1 MFANS
6 FLDSKSMQNMN
17 AILDTHIS
25 ALKLDI
31 DDNQDKSLWSVLK
44 KMQTPLNPSSRQEL
58 ITYSTIPTKEDP
70 SQYLEGWALINEY
83 QFCTEDDMSLFGK

>member
-31 DDNQDKSLWSVLK
+31 DDN
-44 KMQTPLNPSSRQEL
+44 
-58 ITYSTIPTKEDP
+58 
-70 SQYLEGWALINEY
+70 
-83 QFCTEDDMSLFGK
+83 